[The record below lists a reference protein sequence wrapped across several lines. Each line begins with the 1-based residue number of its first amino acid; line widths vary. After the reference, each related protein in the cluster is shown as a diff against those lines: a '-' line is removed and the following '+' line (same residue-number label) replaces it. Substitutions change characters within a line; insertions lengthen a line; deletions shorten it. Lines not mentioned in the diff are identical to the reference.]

1 MVTVVD
7 HQPGLTAVDA
17 DILAGDEA
25 GFGGCQ
31 KQHHIGNVQRVTNP
45 PRGLLEGIGAFVNG
59 IGGIDPA
66 GGDVNG
72 DDAYNKHTKSSE
84 MSEDL
89 APFWKR

>member
-45 PRGLLEGIGAFVNG
+45 PGRLLDSISTFIDGVSGV
-59 IGGIDPA
+59 DPA
-66 GGDVNG
+66 GGDG
-72 DDAYNKHTKSSE
+72 MYPWICLPSLH
-84 MSEDL
+84 L
-89 APFWKR
+89 L